1 MINNGKF
8 KYQTENLKPAGF
20 NSNMLGE
27 SIQSCLKQEV
37 FNNLYI
43 LILDKWNNRNEWK
56 SKKI

>member
-43 LILDKWNNRNEWK
+43 LILDK
-56 SKKI
+56 